1 MKKTISM
8 LLCLGMLLSLFAGCA
23 AEDRPYEPSGDALA
37 AEDAD
42 LFATAPRDDSIPQEL
57 TLAYF
62 EDRSMNPYI
71 ATDFTNRALFS
82 LIYQGLFSVSRKY
95 EAVPLL
101 CQGYRVSSD
110 YKIFTFLLGNDATFS
125 DGSPVTIEDVQASF
139 EAAKKSKFY
148 GARFDHVIKT
158 AISDDGGMT
167 FYLTT
172 PIEDFPLLMDFP
184 IIKASEIEADHPL
197 GTGPYIYEIS
207 LAGAHLRRNTAWWC
221 SSPDLLITAGSITL
235 VAAEGHT
242 HIRDE
247 FEFADVG
254 IVCAD
259 PCADSYAD
267 YRCDYELWTNDTGV
281 FLFIGCNVAYSQEEI
296 FETDELRKILTYAI
310 DRKKIAED
318 VYNGFGRPTTLAMDP
333 EYPYYSAS
341 LAAKYEYDPEKF
353 KELLSTV
360 DLPKEPLLFLVNSDD
375 SMRLRAA
382 RQIANMFAECGMEV
396 QISELSTNAFRREI
410 SLGRYDIYLGQT
422 RLSSTMDLSPF
433 FRPYGPLSYGS
444 IDNEVLYDL
453 CKDALDNHG
462 NFYDLHK
469 ALAEDGRI
477 VPILFSGHA
486 IYATRGLVS
495 DLQPGRDNIF
505 AYTLGKTLSDIL
517 RQPDSVG

>member
-1 MKKTISM
+1 
-8 LLCLGMLLSLFAGCA
+8 
-23 AEDRPYEPSGDALA
+23 
-37 AEDAD
+37 
-42 LFATAPRDDSIPQEL
+42 
-57 TLAYF
+57 
-62 EDRSMNPYI
+62 MNPFDS
-71 ATDFTNRALFS
+71 TDFTNRALFS
-82 LIYQGLFSVSRKY
+82 LIYQGLFSVSQKY
-95 EAVPLL
+95 EAIPLL

-110 YKIFTFLLGNDATFS
+110 YKIFTFLLGKDSTFS
-125 DGSPVTIEDVQASF
+125 DGTPVTIEDVQASF
-139 EAAKKSKFY
+139 QAAKASSYY
-148 GARFDHVIKT
+148 GGRFDHVIKT

-184 IIKASEIEADHPL
+184 IVKASEVEADHPL
-197 GTGPYIYEIS
+197 GTGPYIYELS

-221 SSPDLLITAGSITL
+221 NSPDLLITANSISL

-242 HIRDE
+242 QIRDE

-267 YRCDYELWTNDTGV
+267 YRCDYELSTCDNGI

-296 FETDELRKILTYAI
+296 FETDVLRKILTYAI
-310 DRKKIAED
+310 DRAKIAEE

-333 EYPYYSAS
+333 EYPYYSAT

-353 KELLSTV
+353 KELLEQV
-360 DLPKEPLLFLVNSDD
+360 DLPEEPLLLLVNSDD

-382 RQIANMFAECGMEV
+382 RVIADMFDKGGLDV

-410 SLGRYDIYLGQT
+410 SMGRYDMYLGQT

-444 IDNEVLYDL
+444 IDNEELYDL

-469 ALAEDGRI
+469 AVAEDGRI
-477 VPILFSGHA
+477 VPILFSGYA
-486 IYATRGLVS
+486 VYATRGLVS
-495 DLQPGRDNIF
+495 DLKPGRDNVY
-505 AYTLGKTLSDIL
+505 AYTLGKTLADIL